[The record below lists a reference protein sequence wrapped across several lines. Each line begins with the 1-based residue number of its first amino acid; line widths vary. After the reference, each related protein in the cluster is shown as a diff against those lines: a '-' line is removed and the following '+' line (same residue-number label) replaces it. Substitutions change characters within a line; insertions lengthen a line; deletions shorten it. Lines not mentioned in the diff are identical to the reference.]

1 MKKLYKILSL
11 SITLVLS
18 VNANAA
24 DFYNAVASS
33 IKTQKASENTRTEL
47 LSILDQCGGSPDAMD
62 ANCVLVG
69 LQDNTIKKNDP
80 TTPQQIIESYRAIM
94 TTDMQRAECIN
105 DELMAANYALGSCVL
120 ALNFFVLDSNDV
132 ESVHDEIY
140 RCLNIQMGYVAYN
153 GNPIAQYRLEKLA
166 KQAKRPDEAKAW
178 NRMLKKTTTEK
189 DLEFIKNCY

>member
-11 SITLVLS
+11 SITLLLS

-33 IKTQKASENTRTEL
+33 IKTHKASENTRTEL
-47 LSILDQCGGSPDAMD
+47 LSILDQCGGSPDSMD
-62 ANCVLVG
+62 ADCVLVG
-69 LQDNTIKKNDP
+69 LQDNTIKKNDS

-94 TTDMQRAECIN
+94 TTDMQRTECIN
-105 DELMAANYALGSCVL
+105 DELIAANYALGSCVL
-120 ALNFFVLDSNDV
+120 ALNFFVLDSNEA

-140 RCLNIQMGYVAYN
+140 RCLNIQMGYFAYN

-166 KQAKRPDEAKAW
+166 KQAKRPDEVKAW
-178 NRMLKKTTTEK
+178 GRMLKKTTTEK
-189 DLEFIKNCY
+189 ELEFIKNCY